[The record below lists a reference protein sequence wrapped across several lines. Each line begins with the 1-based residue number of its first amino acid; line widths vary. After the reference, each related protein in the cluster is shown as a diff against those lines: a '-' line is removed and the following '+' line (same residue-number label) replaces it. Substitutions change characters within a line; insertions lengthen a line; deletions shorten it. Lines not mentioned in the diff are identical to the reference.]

1 MDSNYI
7 VSATKAQQFPEH
19 DYPEFAFVGK
29 SNCGKSS
36 LLNAL
41 FERKSL
47 ARKSATP
54 GRTQMIN
61 FFSLK
66 LSPEKSYIFADLP
79 GYGFSKTSK
88 SLKAFWSKLIGEYL
102 ETRNLAKILF
112 LFDARREI
120 EAYELSYLNELRS
133 IGKEVVVVMTKTDKL
148 NQSEKSKLKKK
159 LKSFFDEY
167 RLEGVPLVLCSTLKK
182 NGIRDLQKILFE
194 TSLEGKS

>member
-7 VSATKAQQFPEH
+7 VSADKPQQFPEH
-19 DYPEFAFVGK
+19 NHPEFAFVGK

-41 FERKSL
+41 FERKNL
-47 ARKSATP
+47 ARQSGTP

-66 LSPEKSYIFADLP
+66 LSAEKTYIFADLP

-88 SLKAFWSKLIGEYL
+88 SLKASWDELIGEYL
-102 ETRNLAKILF
+102 EKRNLAKTLF

-120 EAYELSYLNELRS
+120 EPYELSYLSDLRS
-133 IGKEVVVVMTKTDKL
+133 IGKEIIVVITKTDKL
-148 NQSEKSKLKKK
+148 NQSEKSKLKKN
-159 LKSFFDEY
+159 
-167 RLEGVPLVLCSTLKK
+167 LEQLFKDHSLESVPLVFSSTLKK
-182 NGIRDLQKILFE
+182 DGIRDLQNLLFE
-194 TSLEGKS
+194 TP